1 MIKSV
6 NNLALRFFRE
16 NKFIVFSSIIGV
28 MLSII
33 IINTLLLFIIDGKQ
47 SLVDDVQQQYG
58 EMDLSVGYDPSELKH
73 IDSDLMH
80 EILSDDIDAYSKVLI
95 SYANIDKIDGEVL
108 VVGVENDRLAK
119 SRFHF
124 NSELDRE
131 DIIINER
138 LAENLGVQLGD
149 SITLEEQTYTI
160 KEVTNAES
168 PTEEMQEAFILMSW
182 SSVQELEDRRTGE
195 MKEATQIL
203 IKLHSDSD
211 LFAYIDKLRQ
221 LDSAFTMEV
230 AQADSVEQVNLS
242 LLNQFIIV
250 LSVLI
255 LVVTSLIM
263 ISNFDIF
270 LYKYKNQFAIMRSI
284 GASTKQV
291 FSIILLQTL
300 FINIIGAASGLLLT
314 LLSYH
319 FLRSWMEKIFS
330 ISVAHTGLNFGIT
343 LVVTISCI
351 IIIQLFMLYPSVKS
365 TKILPMIVM
374 QDNEMLDI
382 PYRNVIKWTG
392 ILAIM
397 FSMLLLLLGVL
408 SNNMAMLTLLGM
420 LFLLVGFYCFIPIYL
435 SNILKMLLAM
445 INRLF
450 GRISYL
456 AVKNLIPQVRKN
468 IFIILS
474 ISVMITISTFGST
487 FMRSIQ
493 INEQEYIKNQYPTD
507 IVIQNEFE
515 FQSNVDRH
523 EVKEEIEQLNDVKNS
538 SMQSL
543 YYAGTLQKGNQS
555 VSFDYAFAE
564 TKEMVEQGLLSPFKW
579 EDNGIILE
587 EQFARM
593 NGIKVGDRL
602 EVNLINQ
609 EYETISGNLVVVS
622 IVKKMPEW
630 GDALIDW
637 DNSMVGAEDA
647 EFGRAFIQTDQI
659 DNTMNQLVDMNHKY
673 PELYISNINHA
684 LEQSNKMF
692 VQRWYIFIIVL
703 IIIIFS
709 VLLGVVNTLINSF
722 QMKRKEFAVLRAVSL
737 TNRGLRRYILTQVF
751 LYLSI
756 GLVSGFIIG
765 VILIYAI
772 RLIDPVPIYFDIT
785 LLLGI
790 TFSSLFVI
798 FSVLLPIINKI
809 GKSSLMQELTR
820 DNK

>member
-6 NNLALRFFRE
+6 KDLALRFFRE

-47 SLVDDVQQQYG
+47 SLVDDVQKQYG
-58 EMDLSVGYDPSELKH
+58 EMDLLVGYDPYELKH
-73 IDSDLMH
+73 IDSDLMN
-80 EILSDDIDAYSKVLI
+80 EILSDDIDAYSNVLI
-95 SYANIDKIDGEVL
+95 SSVNVDKIDGEVL
-108 VVGVENDRLAK
+108 VAGVENDRLAR

-138 LAENLGVQLGD
+138 LAESLGVQLGD
-149 SITLEEQTYTI
+149 SITLKERTYTI
-160 KEVTNAES
+160 KEVTNVES
-168 PTEEMQEAFILMSW
+168 LTEEMQEEFILMSR

-203 IKLHSDSD
+203 IKLHPDSD

-221 LDSAFTMEV
+221 LDPAFTMEV

-255 LVVTSLIM
+255 LVITSLIM

-284 GASTKQV
+284 GASTRQV

-300 FINIIGAASGLLLT
+300 FINILGAGLGLLLT
-314 LLSYH
+314 LLGYH
-319 FLRSWMEKIFS
+319 FLRSWMEKILS
-330 ISVAHTGLNFGIT
+330 ISVAYTGLNFGIT

-351 IIIQLFMLYPSVKS
+351 IIIQLFMLYPSIKS

-374 QDNEMLDI
+374 QDNEKLDI

-392 ILAIM
+392 LLAIM
-397 FSMLLLLLGVL
+397 FSVLLLLLGVL
-408 SNNMAMLTLLGM
+408 SSNIAMLTLLGM
-420 LFLLVGFYCFIPIYL
+420 LFLLVGVYCLLPIYL
-435 SNILKMLLAM
+435 STILEMLLPM
-445 INRLF
+445 INRLY

-456 AVKNLIPQVRKN
+456 SVKNLIPQVRKN

-474 ISVMITISTFGST
+474 ISIMMTISVLGST
-487 FMRSIQ
+487 FMGSIQ
-493 INEQEYIKNQYPTD
+493 INGQKYIQDQYPTE
-507 IVIQNEFE
+507 IVIQNEIE

-523 EVKEEIEQLNDVKNS
+523 QVKEEIEQINDVKNS

-543 YYAGTLQKGNQS
+543 YYEGTLRKDS
-555 VSFDYAFAE
+555 HSIPFDYVFAE
-564 TKEMVEQGLLSPFKW
+564 TKEMVEQGLISPFKW

-593 NGIKVGDRL
+593 NGIKLGDRL
-602 EVNLINQ
+602 EVSLNNR
-609 EYETISGNLVVVS
+609 EYQTISGNLVVVS
-622 IVKKMPEW
+622 IVKKMPQW

-637 DNSMVGAEDA
+637 DNSIVDVEDA

-659 DNTMNQLVDMNHKY
+659 DNTMNQLEDMNHKY

-709 VLLGVVNTLINSF
+709 VLLGVVNTLTNNF
-722 QMKRKEFAVLRAVSL
+722 HMKRKEFAVLRAVSL
-737 TNRGLRRYILTQVF
+737 TNKGLRRYILTQVF

-785 LLLGI
+785 LLLSI
-790 TFSSLFVI
+790 IFISLFVI
-798 FSVLLPIINKI
+798 FSVLLPIIDKI

>member
-6 NNLALRFFRE
+6 KDLALRFFRE
-16 NKFIVFSSIIGV
+16 NKFIVFSSIISV

-58 EMDLSVGYDPSELKH
+58 EMDLSVGYDPSERKH
-73 IDSDLMH
+73 IDSDLMN
-80 EILSDDIDAYSKVLI
+80 EILSDDIDAYSNVLI
-95 SYANIDKIDGEVL
+95 SYVNVDKIDGESL
-108 VVGVENDRLAK
+108 AIGVENDRLAK
-119 SRFHF
+119 SRFYF

-138 LAENLGVQLGD
+138 LAENLGVQSGD

-160 KEVTNAES
+160 KEVTNVES
-168 PTEEMQEAFILMSW
+168 LTEEMQEEFILMSR
-182 SSVQELEDRRTGE
+182 SSVQELEERRTGE

-203 IKLHSDSD
+203 IKLLSDSD

-221 LDSAFTMEV
+221 LDPAFTMEV
-230 AQADSVEQVNLS
+230 AQVDSVEQVNLN

-300 FINIIGAASGLLLT
+300 FINILGAALGLLLT
-314 LLSYH
+314 LLGYH
-319 FLRSWMEKIFS
+319 FLRSWMENIFS

-351 IIIQLFMLYPSVKS
+351 IIIQLFMLYPSIKS

-374 QDNEMLDI
+374 KDNEKLDI
-382 PYRNVIKWTG
+382 PYRNAIKWTG
-392 ILAIM
+392 ILAII
-397 FSMLLLLLGVL
+397 FSALLLLLGVL
-408 SNNMAMLTLLGM
+408 SSNMVMLTLLGI
-420 LFLLVGFYCFIPIYL
+420 LFLLVGVYCLIPIYL
-435 SNILKMLLAM
+435 STILEMLIPM

-474 ISVMITISTFGST
+474 ISIMITISIFGST

-493 INEQEYIKNQYPTD
+493 INEQNYIQNQYPTE
-507 IVIQNEFE
+507 IVIQNEIG
-515 FQSNVDRH
+515 FQSNVDRYQ
-523 EVKEEIEQLNDVKNS
+523 VKEEIKQINDVKNS

-543 YYAGTLQKGNQS
+543 YYGGTLRKDS
-555 VSFDYAFAE
+555 HSIPFDYAFAE
-564 TKEMVEQGLLSPFKW
+564 TKEMMEQGLISRFEW

-593 NGIKVGDRL
+593 NGIKLGDRL
-602 EVNLINQ
+602 EVDLYIG
-609 EYETISGNLVVVS
+609 EYQTISENLVVVS

-630 GDALIDW
+630 GDVLIDW
-637 DNSMVGAEDA
+637 DNSIVDVEDVA
-647 EFGRAFIQTDQI
+647 FGRAFIQTDQI
-659 DNTMNQLVDMNHKY
+659 DHTMNQLVEMNHKY

-684 LEQSNKMF
+684 VEQSNKMF

-709 VLLGVVNTLINSF
+709 VLLGVVNTLINTF

-737 TNRGLRRYILTQVF
+737 TNKGLRRYILTQVF

-756 GLVSGFIIG
+756 GPVSGSIIG

-785 LLLGI
+785 LLLSI
-790 TFSSLFVI
+790 ILISLFVI

-809 GKSSLMQELTR
+809 GKSSLMQELTQ